1 MVRPRLTLKF
11 LGKLFSALVFIA
23 AGVGALSG
31 CNGVPGDGDGASLA
45 PREDA
50 DTAAAAQAARAA
62 NKYASAATPGNAG
75 YLVGPQD
82 VLDVTVFQAPDL
94 SKSVQV
100 AEDGAINLPLVG
112 QIPAAGRSA
121 SRLERDIEARL
132 NARYLKSAQVTV
144 FVKEYNSQRVT
155 VEGAVRTPG
164 VYPLR
169 GNDTLMQVLA
179 KSGGVNRDIAS
190 DSVIVFRNADG
201 ARTMVRFD
209 ISTIRGGAEP
219 DPRVLP
225 GDVVLLEESATKE
238 TLNLFLKVLPVAGT
252 AASVAAY

>member
-1 MVRPRLTLKF
+1 MVSPRLTLKF

-100 AEDGAINLPLVG
+100 AEDGAINLPLLG

-121 SRLERDIEARL
+121 SRLER
-132 NARYLKSAQVTV
+132 VTPTCV
-144 FVKEYNSQRVT
+144 RGGSGASVR
-155 VEGAVRTPG
+155 GCAVR
-164 VYPLR
+164 
-169 GNDTLMQVLA
+169 A
-179 KSGGVNRDIAS
+179 A
-190 DSVIVFRNADG
+190 A
-201 ARTMVRFD
+201 AR
-209 ISTIRGGAEP
+209 
-219 DPRVLP
+219 
-225 GDVVLLEESATKE
+225 
-238 TLNLFLKVLPVAGT
+238 
-252 AASVAAY
+252 